1 MEKEKI
7 ELEFIVNASPRLI
20 YNIISTNSGLAEWF
34 CDDVNVKNEVYT
46 FSWEGSQ
53 EDAKLLAKKK
63 DEYIRFKWIASE
75 NDESFFELRIRIDD
89 MTGEL
94 AVIVTDFAEPDEVED
109 SKLLWNSLIDQ
120 MCQALGC

>member
-1 MEKEKI
+1 MAKQKI
-7 ELEFIVNASPRLI
+7 ELEYIVNASPRLI

-34 CDDVNVKNEVYT
+34 CDDVNIKNEVYT

-63 DEYIRFKWIASE
+63 DEYIRFKWTASG

-94 AVIVTDFAEPDEVED
+94 AVLVTDFAESDEVED

>member
-1 MEKEKI
+1 MAKQKI
-7 ELEFIVNASPRLI
+7 ELEYIVNASPRLI

-34 CDDVNVKNEVYT
+34 CDDVNIKNEVYT

-63 DEYIRFKWIASE
+63 DEYIRFKWTASGH
-75 NDESFFELRIRIDD
+75 DESFFELRIRIDD

-94 AVIVTDFAEPDEVED
+94 AVLVTDFAESDEVED